1 MNLDFLVRRPIA
13 HRGLH
18 NAAAGVVEN
27 CPKAFSAA
35 ISNDY
40 AIECDIQLSAD
51 GEAMVFHDF
60 TLERLTEANGDVVHK
75 LADDLKA
82 LKFKKTS
89 DAMMTLPELF
99 ALVAGRVPL
108 VVEIKSRFDADMA
121 LTMRAASLA
130 KSYGGPLALMSFDPM
145 PIAWL
150 AREAPDIV
158 RGIVAQTHYSDS
170 YWEHLPAATRA
181 GLEAFDHEPETRPHF
196 LSWRVADL
204 PSATTSRYRQAG
216 RPVICWT
223 VRTDGDRA
231 QAKAHADQVTFEGY
245 RA

>member
-1 MNLDFLVRRPIA
+1 MDLDFLVRRPIA

-18 NAAAGVVEN
+18 DTAAGVVEN
-27 CPKAFSAA
+27 CQKAFSAA
-35 ISNDY
+35 ISDNY
-40 AIECDIQLSAD
+40 AIECDVQLSAD

-60 TLERLTEANGDVVHK
+60 TLERLTEATGEVAHK
-75 LADDLKA
+75 LSKELKSMT
-82 LKFKKTS
+82 FKNTS
-89 DAMMTLPELF
+89 DSMLTLPELF
-99 ALVAGRVPL
+99 SLVAGRVPL
-108 VVEIKSRFDADMA
+108 VVEIKSRFNGDMA

-130 KSYGGPLALMSFDPM
+130 RTYKGPLALMSFDPM

-158 RGIVAQTHYSDS
+158 RGIVAQTRYSDN
-170 YWEHLPAATRA
+170 YWDHLSAATRA
-181 GLEAFDHEPETRPHF
+181 GLEAFDHEMETRPHF

-204 PSATTSRYRQAG
+204 PSATTARYRGAG

-223 VRTDGDRA
+223 VRTEGDRA
-231 QAKAHADQVTFEGY
+231 QAKAYADQVTFEGY